1 MARPRTQKTL
11 ARRINRDY
19 FKQHHSLR
27 RWRRI
32 LSYTGLGLSVGV
44 VILIALFRREDVYMN
59 GPVATAHQL
68 FARDCVLCHQG
79 RDGDDR
85 PAVSLPRAGGTRSEI
100 ERAAPVSV
108 DRGWRFWRDV
118 TDSACVPC
126 HAAPRHHVNERFTPG
141 CGGCHEEHKG
151 RTILSRVDDRF
162 CLQCHADLR
171 TTTGRMEIIL
181 EGGKR
186 ITSFSLDH
194 PEFAI
199 AVRGD
204 RQVVR
209 RRLDDRAKVSDATP
223 IELNHAVHLKPGL
236 LGPEKQ
242 PVQMTCED
250 CHYADSSGA
259 YMQPIQ
265 YERHCMACH
274 LLEFDARFQRS
285 PRRKEEAL
293 AAYRAGRFAEY
304 VAEHP
309 DQYGVVPH
317 EDPSEIR
324 TFLQDRYA
332 EYLMEHSDVVG
343 RREVRIEGRLP
354 RRTLYKQLPVTA
366 RAWVDE
372 QVRVAETLLY
382 RKTCRQCHRVE
393 ERPGELVQIVPP
405 EIPVRWFPHS
415 RFSHKAHREV
425 SCLACH
431 SAARTSQATRDI
443 LVPGM
448 ALCRSCHAPARA
460 RADCVQCHFYHSKE
474 HREDFNGPFPIEE
487 ITRGRTPLPWGDK

>member
-11 ARRINRDY
+11 ARRIDRDY
-19 FKQHHSLR
+19 FKKQHPFR

-32 LSYTGLGLSVGV
+32 LSYTGVGV
-44 VILIALFRREDVYMN
+44 SIGAVILIALFRREDLYMN

-79 RDGDDR
+79 QAGADHV
-85 PAVSLPRAGGTRSEI
+85 PVSPEGTRGAQSGL
-100 ERAAPVSV
+100 ERAASVSV
-108 DRGWRFWRDV
+108 DRSWRFWRDV

-126 HAAPRHHVNERFTPG
+126 HAAPRHHVNETFAPG
-141 CGGCHEEHKG
+141 CNGCHEEHKG
-151 RTILSRVDDRF
+151 RAILSRVDDRF

-171 TTTGRMEIIL
+171 TTTGRMDVVL
-181 EGGKR
+181 EGGRR

-194 PEFAI
+194 PEFAV

-204 RQVVR
+204 RQIVR
-209 RRLDDRAKVSDATP
+209 RRLDDREKVSDTTP
-223 IELNHAVHLKPGL
+223 IELNHAVHLKPAL
-236 LGPEKQ
+236 SGPEKQ
-242 PVQMTCED
+242 PVQMRCGD
-250 CHYADSSGA
+250 CHYADWSGA

-274 LLEFDARFQRS
+274 LLEFDARFQPS

-309 DQYGVVPH
+309 DQYPVVPH
-317 EDPSEIR
+317 GDPSMIR

-332 EYLMEHSDVVG
+332 EYLMQHPDVAG
-343 RREVRIEGRLP
+343 RGEVRIEGRLP
-354 RRTLYKQLPVTA
+354 RRPLYKQLPVTA

-372 QVRVAETLLY
+372 QVRIAETLLY
-382 RKTCRQCHRVE
+382 RKTCRECHRVV
-393 ERPGELVQIVPP
+393 ERPGELAQIVPP
-405 EIPVRWFPHS
+405 QIPARWFPHS
-415 RFSHKAHREV
+415 RFSHETHREV

-431 SAARTSQATRDI
+431 SAARTSQTTRDI
-443 LVPGM
+443 LVPGI
-448 ALCRSCHAPARA
+448 ALCRSCHAPGKA
-460 RADCVQCHFYHSKE
+460 RADCVECHFYHSKQD
-474 HREDFNGPFPIEE
+474 REDFNGPFTIEE
-487 ITRGRTPLPWGDK
+487 ITRHRSPVSSGQK